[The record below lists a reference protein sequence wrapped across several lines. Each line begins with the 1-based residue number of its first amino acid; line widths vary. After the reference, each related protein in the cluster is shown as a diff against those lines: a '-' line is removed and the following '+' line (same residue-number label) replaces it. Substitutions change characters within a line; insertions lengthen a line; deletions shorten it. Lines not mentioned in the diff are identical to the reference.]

1 MPRYFGTRKI
11 TKDLLPT
18 ASTTDLEQFP
28 LIFNIFF
35 YNSAGTQYIRR
46 MELNKMKPFSDYDLS
61 QVIANQWS
69 KVHKKIDSLT
79 NEEIMGNELAIL
91 AENIYQEFYIAP
103 VSILEEDFSKRS
115 IRQGKI
121 QRYVDPFLR
130 DYYGKEYVEIDG
142 VRATFSYPYHGEKEL
157 FKCRASTF
165 SLGGYP
171 EISVQKDNI
180 SITIEKTLNEMEQPD
195 AKEKLLSGL
204 ERSIKEIKDGISYA
218 NSDVNSF
225 NQSLKSQALTQLTEK
240 KKKVES
246 YYSIAQMFEVPVE
259 KKNYAERHIPL
270 TRSIVPISHKYEAE
284 NYYGITVKD
293 YKDVLSTLKH
303 TASTYERTP
312 SSYKSLHE
320 EDLRNTLLAAL
331 NATYKGDATGETF
344 RNAGKT
350 DICIERE
357 NRAAFV
363 AECKMWTGQKE
374 VSSAVF
380 QLDSYLTWRDCKTA
394 LIYFVRRKDFLKV
407 LENAENALKTI
418 DGMKR
423 VSSVDKNEFE
433 CQLLS
438 RTNPGQLVRIQVM
451 LFNLYTE

>member
-1 MPRYFGTRKI
+1 
-11 TKDLLPT
+11 
-18 ASTTDLEQFP
+18 
-28 LIFNIFF
+28 
-35 YNSAGTQYIRR
+35 

-61 QVIANQWS
+61 QIIANQWL

-284 NYYGITVKD
+284 NYYGITDKD

-350 DICIERE
+350 DIRCVSPVCTYKKDTMLCDVSNAKMILEYGWLSYSTMFDRKIRVGESFTTKICYHKDCIVSGMMSSIMFMCLEDCN
-357 NRAAFV
+357 NRFWNQPLFAPNN
-363 AECKMWTGQKE
+363 KIY
-374 VSSAVF
+374 
-380 QLDSYLTWRDCKTA
+380 DSYEITYKE
-394 LIYFVRRKDFLKV
+394 YKDEYLPDS
-407 LENAENALKTI
+407 AI
-418 DGMKR
+418 
-423 VSSVDKNEFE
+423 E
-433 CQLLS
+433 CFKKPWLW
-438 RTNPGQLVRIQVM
+438 
-451 LFNLYTE
+451 

>member
-1 MPRYFGTRKI
+1 
-11 TKDLLPT
+11 
-18 ASTTDLEQFP
+18 
-28 LIFNIFF
+28 
-35 YNSAGTQYIRR
+35 
-46 MELNKMKPFSDYDLS
+46 MKPFSDYDLS

-171 EISVQKDNI
+171 DISVQKDNI

-284 NYYGITVKD
+284 NYYGITDKD